1 MLYLKDAA
9 KTIERVENA
18 GSVFVGP
25 WSPVACGDY
34 ASGTNHTLPT
44 VGYAK
49 QYSGVSTS
57 SFLKH
62 FTSQELTS
70 SGLKRLGPYVETL
83 ADVELLGAHKASVS
97 LRLEKIE
104 REGL

>member
-1 MLYLKDAA
+1 VRRLPFPVPALVPRADSAPLVPLPLARLAA
-9 KTIERVENA
+9 
-18 GSVFVGP
+18 
-25 WSPVACGDY
+25 
-34 ASGTNHTLPT
+34 T

-62 FTSQELTS
+62 FTSQELS
-70 SGLKRLGPYVETL
+70 PAGLKNLGPYVEIL
-83 ADVELLGAHKASVS
+83 ADVEQLGAHKASVS
-97 LRLEKIE
+97 LRLDKIA

>member
-1 MLYLKDAA
+1 MYLEFRAA
-9 KTIERVENA
+9 
-18 GSVFVGP
+18 
-25 WSPVACGDY
+25 
-34 ASGTNHTLPT
+34 T

-70 SGLKRLGPYVETL
+70 AGLKRLGPYVETL
-83 ADVELLGAHKASVS
+83 ADVEQLGAHKASVS